1 MNQLFDQQKQPEL
14 NLINEFEVE
23 ESKEFNKLSGIEQN
37 KVQMEAVAAAA
48 AFLLSFPSNSEN
60 TTQING
66 KEQQQQSSNSF
77 SKTILRHSPL
87 QPISQK
93 GNRWVHL
100 GTFQN
105 EEEMHR
111 VRNKEKVSKR
121 RTEQLKNGVK
131 IRYRC
136 NTWKRTKCA
145 FQMFSF
151 FNPIDGLIDLYECGE
166 HDHSGRRK
174 LEYELY
180 GPIRYRNSTNLTLP
194 KEYINLNLNKI
205 PTKQKNSKNEKDLA
219 KTISFSL
226 FSLFNDIEKK
236 KQIFCLV
243 EEFGMK
249 LCQESENIFLIQKID
264 KNENSRI
271 ILTIEELQ
279 NECKIITKE
288 NTEKWLKFDW
298 EQFKWALRG
307 KLSFNN
313 FIL

>member
-111 VRNKEKVSKR
+111 VRNKEK
-121 RTEQLKNGVK
+121 
-131 IRYRC
+131 
-136 NTWKRTKCA
+136 
-145 FQMFSF
+145 
-151 FNPIDGLIDLYECGE
+151 
-166 HDHSGRRK
+166 
-174 LEYELY
+174 
-180 GPIRYRNSTNLTLP
+180 
-194 KEYINLNLNKI
+194 
-205 PTKQKNSKNEKDLA
+205 
-219 KTISFSL
+219 
-226 FSLFNDIEKK
+226 
-236 KQIFCLV
+236 
-243 EEFGMK
+243 
-249 LCQESENIFLIQKID
+249 
-264 KNENSRI
+264 
-271 ILTIEELQ
+271 
-279 NECKIITKE
+279 
-288 NTEKWLKFDW
+288 
-298 EQFKWALRG
+298 
-307 KLSFNN
+307 
-313 FIL
+313 